1 MELTS
6 KQLKELVDKGQLVPS
21 KRGYRGVIPLP
32 TETNKKVR
40 NAKKTLHCGILFD
53 SLLEVAIFDYLNFHE
68 IKFERQK
75 KYVLLEKF
83 ERHGKKYREM
93 TWSADFYLP
102 DYDIIIEGKGF
113 ETDRYKIVKKL
124 FAYKYETKVIIIKNK
139 KEISIKLNEIEAKIE
154 ILNDK

>member
-53 SLLEVAIFDYLNFHE
+53 SQLEIAIFDYLKFHE
-68 IKFERQK
+68 IKFEQQK

-83 ERHGKKYREM
+83 ERHGKKYREI
-93 TWSADFYLP
+93 TWTADFYLS
-102 DYDIIIEGKGF
+102 DYDVIIEGKGF

-139 KEISIKLNEIEAKIE
+139 KEISIKLNELWK
-154 ILNDK
+154 LNSK